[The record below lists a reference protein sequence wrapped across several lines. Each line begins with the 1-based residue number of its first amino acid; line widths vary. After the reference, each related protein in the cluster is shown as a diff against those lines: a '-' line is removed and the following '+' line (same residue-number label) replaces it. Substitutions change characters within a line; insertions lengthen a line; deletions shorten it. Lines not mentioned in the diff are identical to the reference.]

1 MQMTFSKTSCGTV
14 QYIQARI
21 AVAIR
26 HVLFSN
32 YNTALYFIHRCF
44 LSVTIYFSCVQD
56 NLCKCLKLQL
66 Q

>member
-1 MQMTFSKTSCGTV
+1 MTFSKQVVV
-14 QYIQARI
+14 QYNIQKARI

-32 YNTALYFIHRCF
+32 YNTALYFIHGCF
-44 LSVTIYFSCVQD
+44 VSVSIYFSCVQD
-56 NLCKCLKLQL
+56 NLYKCLKLQL